1 MNLVALAAERPWR
14 KGMVGVSEVKALQQR
29 AVVERRGPALCQ
41 GHNTVLFFS
50 KPGIWAILRAHP
62 F

>member
-1 MNLVALAAERPWR
+1 
-14 KGMVGVSEVKALQQR
+14 MVGVSEVKALQQR

-50 KPGIWAILRAHP
+50 KPGIWAILGAHP